1 MNTPRAYLAAVAT
14 SNSRI
19 YAIGGSTDLTSPLS
33 TVEEYN
39 PGTNTWT
46 TMTGMPTA
54 RSLLGAAL
62 GSNARLYAFGGTTGS
77 GSALATV
84 EDAIVP

>member
-14 SNSRI
+14 SNGRI
-19 YAIGGSTDLTSPLS
+19 YAIGGSTDLTNPLN

-46 TMTGMPTA
+46 TRANTPTA
-54 RSLLGAAL
+54 RYLLGAAL
-62 GSNARLYAFGGTTGS
+62 GSNTRLYAIGGTIGS

>member
-1 MNTPRAYLAAVAT
+1 MNTPRAYLAAVVT
-14 SNSRI
+14 SNRQI
-19 YAIGGSTDLTSPLS
+19 YAIGGSTDLSSPLS

-46 TMTGMPTA
+46 TRANMPTA
-54 RSLLGAAL
+54 RYLLGAAL
-62 GSNARLYAFGGTTGS
+62 GSNAKLYAIGGTTGS